1 MNLNKIILLLVFL
14 FKLSACADYKTAK
27 TTQNEQKQFYSSS
40 GFVLIYE
47 DNLYLQKVV
56 NKKINND
63 GIKAMHGLLKTLIKP
78 DWDDNPKRSEILN
91 AANLLHV
98 GEFQLI
104 QLAYKVWYKE
114 DLPEDKINKIFSE
127 YMITG
132 IIPIWVT
139 YYAQDILKLSK
150 ANVLDSFNDKY
161 HVYDHEFG
169 EYIYDERLRKKRG
182 ILYTIIIAFI
192 F

>member
-1 MNLNKIILLLVFL
+1 MNGLV
-14 FKLSACADYKTAK
+14 
-27 TTQNEQKQFYSSS
+27 
-40 GFVLIYE
+40 
-47 DNLYLQKVV
+47 
-56 NKKINND
+56 
-63 GIKAMHGLLKTLIKP
+63 KTLIKP

-139 YYAQDILKLSK
+139 HYAQDILKLSK

-169 EYIYDERLRKKRG
+169 KYISTEKQRKRRG
-182 ILYTIIIAFI
+182 IFYAFI
-192 F
+192 VGVVFIASHIMAINYVEDEGSAGFYPPYVEKRVVYPELYKEK

>member
-1 MNLNKIILLLVFL
+1 MNGLV
-14 FKLSACADYKTAK
+14 
-27 TTQNEQKQFYSSS
+27 
-40 GFVLIYE
+40 
-47 DNLYLQKVV
+47 
-56 NKKINND
+56 
-63 GIKAMHGLLKTLIKP
+63 KTLIKP
-78 DWDDNPKRSEILN
+78 DWDDNPKRSEILH
-91 AANLLHV
+91 AANLLHI

-127 YMITG
+127 YMVTG

-139 YYAQDILKLSK
+139 HYAQDILKLNK

-169 EYIYDERLRKKRG
+169 KYISTEKQRKRRG
-182 ILYTIIIAFI
+182 IFYAFI
-192 F
+192 VGVVFIASHYMAINYVEDEGSAGFYPPYVEKRVVYPELYKEK

>member
-1 MNLNKIILLLVFL
+1 VNGLV
-14 FKLSACADYKTAK
+14 
-27 TTQNEQKQFYSSS
+27 
-40 GFVLIYE
+40 
-47 DNLYLQKVV
+47 
-56 NKKINND
+56 
-63 GIKAMHGLLKTLIKP
+63 KTLIKP
-78 DWDDNPKRSEILN
+78 DWDDDPKRSEILH

-127 YMITG
+127 YMVTG

-139 YYAQDILKLSK
+139 HYAQDILKLSK

-169 EYIYDERLRKKRG
+169 KYISSEKQRKRRG
-182 ILYTIIIAFI
+182 IFYALIIGVVFIASHYMAINYVEDEGSAGFYPPYVEKRVVYPELYKKK
-192 F
+192 

>member
-1 MNLNKIILLLVFL
+1 MNGLV
-14 FKLSACADYKTAK
+14 
-27 TTQNEQKQFYSSS
+27 
-40 GFVLIYE
+40 
-47 DNLYLQKVV
+47 
-56 NKKINND
+56 
-63 GIKAMHGLLKTLIKP
+63 KTLIKP

-127 YMITG
+127 YMVTG

-139 YYAQDILKLSK
+139 HYAQDSLKLSK

-161 HVYDHEFG
+161 QVYDHEFG
-169 EYIYDERLRKKRG
+169 KYISTEKQRKRRG
-182 ILYTIIIAFI
+182 IFYAFI
-192 F
+192 VGVIFIASHYMAINYVEDEGSAGFYPPYVEKRVVYPELYKEK

>member
-1 MNLNKIILLLVFL
+1 MNGLV
-14 FKLSACADYKTAK
+14 
-27 TTQNEQKQFYSSS
+27 
-40 GFVLIYE
+40 
-47 DNLYLQKVV
+47 
-56 NKKINND
+56 
-63 GIKAMHGLLKTLIKP
+63 KTLIKP

-127 YMITG
+127 YMVTG

-139 YYAQDILKLSK
+139 HYAQDILKLSK
-150 ANVLDSFNDKY
+150 ANVLDSFNNKY

-169 EYIYDERLRKKRG
+169 KYISTEKQRKRRG
-182 ILYTIIIAFI
+182 IFYAFI
-192 F
+192 VGVVFIASHYMAINYVEDEGSAGFYPPYVEKRVVYPELYKKK